1 MFLYSFG
8 FGGVFPCLLHI
19 DSLETVCSNPKI
31 TLPKNCRSSH
41 LSSVSFPKGNSSSN
55 QPQCFR
61 CELLFPGRVAMGSQR
76 KQSPTQL
83 FKGFPQ
89 VPLVAM
95 FNLSKFVP
103 SDEVKL
109 HFFPKMFHDVFP
121 YMSVFPVND
130 HHFIRLG
137 VSTT

>member
-1 MFLYSFG
+1 
-8 FGGVFPCLLHI
+8 
-19 DSLETVCSNPKI
+19 
-31 TLPKNCRSSH
+31 
-41 LSSVSFPKGNSSSN
+41 
-55 QPQCFR
+55 
-61 CELLFPGRVAMGSQR
+61 MGSQR